1 MDITLP
7 MVTPTKDNTAKGN
20 DVSMDVDE
28 DASGEEAMTNAME
41 EIDKEMADM
50 IIDDNPMG

>member
-1 MDITLP
+1 